1 MPQQPWALHEP
12 QSPAPRP
19 RIRSPGR
26 QAVEVLRRVETRAD
40 QAPLGIPS
48 GVPG

>member
-1 MPQQPWALHEP
+1 MPLELWAICES
-12 QSPAPRP
+12 QSSAPRP

-26 QAVEVLRRVETRAD
+26 QAVEVLRTAETGAD